1 MYSAGEICAAYGEH
15 RMTQIDQLFLKT
27 ALKMNF
33 IEEADLNRI
42 AASIEKGEEDAAIIA
57 VQASILTQEQANRIM
72 SAIESRIPPEGIPGY
87 EVLSP
92 IGRGATSTVWKAR
105 QESLGKIVALKVFSS
120 AMTNTTSPEHL
131 IAEARNAARL
141 NHPHIVHAID
151 AGISD
156 GRCWFAMELVEGETL
171 HQKLKRRGA
180 LSEREMGELALA
192 ITQGLAHAHSAGLL
206 HRDMKPG
213 NILISGDGVPKI
225 TDLGLALAEDEAGTL
240 DSSEIRKGTPHY
252 ISPEQARGD
261 VIDGRS
267 DLYSLGA
274 TLYHCMTGRPPFQG
288 TTNREI
294 LMKHVQEE
302 VIPVATLTGKESN
315 LDAVIEKLLSK
326 EPDQRYR
333 DADQVIQALYE
344 ALEVPGIE
352 ARSAPRGRKKSSG
365 ARAPG
370 KRVLAGASQASLHSR
385 NTLMTK
391 IGIGVG
397 LAISVLMFIT
407 AASKANEEKPGF
419 EEVLA
424 SQRSVVSAIKIKS
437 RMNDD
442 RRDHERREQAAEAL
456 LKSIM
461 AQDQDIQIR
470 ALKHALESHSGTRA
484 SEQMSVAIDA
494 VKGSIVEARQADGR
508 SFLEQARALASE
520 GKLWTAI
527 MLLDDRPSS
536 ARQDQDLN
544 DEIEKSLS
552 NWEEEIDSRFEADF
566 QKIEFHR
573 DRREFAEALARID
586 EIELYADPDNAR
598 EAANLRD
605 GIILARETLAHE
617 EAKRRLSEESSRYLQ
632 LWPGY
637 REKALDRDIKGMVS
651 IAVALD
657 VELVVEEVKARV
669 ETDLLAFQLLD
680 QFIKEAML
688 ELAEKGEDGKEVLLE
703 RKPLEGSSRTRKDRG
718 VVDRIDADHV
728 WLRLSAER
736 AVMPFKIVE
745 ITDVFLFDQ
754 VAQRHGRNSTEYR
767 IPLGVLSIYRGLDD
781 VAAENFRIA
790 EQKGTRPDT
799 WIQLHEWVK
808 KFVPGR

>member
-1 MYSAGEICAAYGEH
+1 
-15 RMTQIDQLFLKT
+15 MTKIDQLFLKT

-33 IEEADLNRI
+33 IEESDLNKI
-42 AASIEKGEEDAAIIA
+42 AASIEKGEEDAANIA

-72 SAIESRIPPEGIPGY
+72 NAIESRIPPEGIPGFD
-87 EVLSP
+87 VLSP
-92 IGRGATSTVWKAR
+92 VGRGATSTVWKAT
-105 QESLGKIVALKVFSS
+105 QESLGKVVALKVFSAAITS
-120 AMTNTTSPEHL
+120 TTSPEQL
-131 IAEARNAARL
+131 IEEARNAARL
-141 NHPHIVHAID
+141 NHPNIVHAID
-151 AGISD
+151 AGISE

-180 LSEREMGELALA
+180 LSEREMGDLALS

-206 HRDMKPG
+206 HRDMKPD
-213 NILISGDGVPKI
+213 NILISEDGVPKI
-225 TDLGLALAEDEAGTL
+225 TDLGLALAEDQAENL

-252 ISPEQARGD
+252 ISPEQIRGD
-261 VIDGRS
+261 DIDGRS

-274 TLYHCMTGRPPFQG
+274 TLYHCMTGKPPFQG
-288 TTNREI
+288 ATNREI

-302 VIPVATLTGKESN
+302 VIPVATLTGKESK

-326 EPDQRYR
+326 DPSQRYR
-333 DADQVIQALYE
+333 DADQVILALNK
-344 ALEVPGIE
+344 ALDVQDTE
-352 ARSAPRGRKKSSG
+352 ARSAPSRGRKKSSG
-365 ARAPG
+365 NRAPG
-370 KRVLAGASQASLHSR
+370 KRAIAGASQASLHSK

-397 LAISVLMFIT
+397 LVISAFMVIS
-407 AASKANEEKPGF
+407 AASKANEEQPGF
-419 EEVLA
+419 AEVLA
-424 SQRSVVSAIKIKS
+424 NERSVISAKKIES
-437 RMNDD
+437 RMKDD
-442 RRDHERREQAAEAL
+442 RRDHERREQAADAL
-456 LKSIM
+456 LKSIL
-461 AQDQDIQIR
+461 AQDQDLQIR
-470 ALKHALESHSGTRA
+470 ALKHALESHGGTRA
-484 SEQMSVAIDA
+484 SAQMSVAIDA

-508 SFLEQARALASE
+508 SFLEQARVLANE

-536 ARQDQDLN
+536 ARRDQELN
-544 DEIEKSLS
+544 DEIEKLLS

-566 QKIEFHR
+566 QKVGFHR
-573 DRREFAEALARID
+573 DRREFAEALALID
-586 EIELYADPDNAR
+586 SIELYADPDSAK
-598 EAANLRD
+598 EAVKLRD
-605 GIILARETLAHE
+605 GIIMARETLANE
-617 EAKRRLSEESSRYLQ
+617 EAKRRLNEESSKYLQ
-632 LWPGY
+632 LWPRY

-657 VELVVEEVKARV
+657 IELVVEEVKARV

-680 QFIKEAML
+680 HFIKEAML
-688 ELAEKGEDGKEVLLE
+688 ELVEKGEDGKEVVLE

-718 VVDRIDADHV
+718 IVDRIDTDHV

-781 VAAENFRIA
+781 VATENFRIA

>member
-1 MYSAGEICAAYGEH
+1 
-15 RMTQIDQLFLKT
+15 MTKIDQLFLKT

-33 IEEADLNRI
+33 IEESDLNRI
-42 AASIEKGEEDAAIIA
+42 AASIEKGEEDAASIA
-57 VQASILTQEQANRIM
+57 VEASILTQEQASRIM
-72 SAIESRIPPEGIPGY
+72 TAIESRIPPEGIPGFD
-87 EVLSP
+87 VLSP

-105 QESLGKIVALKVFSS
+105 QESLGKIVALKVFSAAITS
-120 AMTNTTSPEHL
+120 TSSPEQL
-131 IAEARNAARL
+131 IEEARNAARL
-141 NHPHIVHAID
+141 NHPNIVHAID

-156 GRCWFAMELVEGETL
+156 GMCWFAMELVEGETL

-180 LSEREMGELALA
+180 LSEREMGELALS

-206 HRDMKPG
+206 HRDMKPD

-225 TDLGLALAEDEAGTL
+225 TDLGLALAEAEAGKL

-261 VIDGRS
+261 DIDGRS

-302 VIPVATLTGKESN
+302 VIPVATLTGKESK

-326 EPDQRYR
+326 EPSQRYH
-333 DADQVIQALYE
+333 DADQVIQALTE
-344 ALEVPGIE
+344 ALDVPDTE
-352 ARSAPRGRKKSSG
+352 ARSAPRGRKRSTG
-365 ARAPG
+365 TRAPG
-370 KRVLAGASQASLHSR
+370 KRVIAGASQASLHSR

-397 LAISVLMFIT
+397 LTISVLMVIT
-407 AASKANEEKPGF
+407 AASKANEPQPGF

-424 SQRSVVSAIKIKS
+424 KERSDISAMKIKS

-442 RRDHERREQAAEAL
+442 RRDHERRELAADSI

-461 AQDQDIQIR
+461 GQDQDLQIR
-470 ALKHALESHSGTRA
+470 ALKHALESHGGTSA
-484 SEQMSVAIDA
+484 SAQMSVAIDA

-508 SFLEQARALASE
+508 SSLEQAKTLASD

-527 MLLDDRPSS
+527 MLLDDRPAS
-536 ARQDQDLN
+536 ARRDQDLN
-544 DEIEKSLS
+544 DEIEKLLS

-566 QKIEFHR
+566 QKVGFHR
-573 DRREFAEALARID
+573 DRREFAEALAVID
-586 EIELYADPDNAR
+586 AIELYADPDNAN
-598 EAANLRD
+598 EAVKLRD
-605 GIILARETLAHE
+605 GIIMARETLANE
-617 EAKRRLSEESSRYLQ
+617 EAKRRLNEESSRYLQ
-632 LWPGY
+632 LWPEY
-637 REKALDRDIKGMVS
+637 RIKALDRDIKGMVS

-657 VELVVEEVKARV
+657 IELVVEEVKSRV

-680 QFIKEAML
+680 HFIKEAML
-688 ELAEKGEDGKEVLLE
+688 ELVEKGEDGKEVVLE

-718 VVDRIDADHV
+718 VVDRIDSDHV

-781 VAAENFRIA
+781 VATENFRIA